1 MERENVLEKS
11 IASTGTKIQCTSFPK
26 LPVHLFPP
34 ETGDDTPG
42 LDYKGLQEESRK
54 AFTFIK
60 PHLEKQA
67 LQVLQSKNPPF
78 GTLSS
83 KD

>member
-42 LDYKGLQEESRK
+42 LQEESRK

-67 LQVLQSKNPPF
+67 LQVLQSKNSPF